1 MHIQNR
7 SSRHSAITWTP
18 LSSLYLCSLL
28 AIAPATVMAG
38 TGPSRAVETVSVKVS
53 LAGLDL
59 ATTAGSSRAQERVA
73 AAALRACERLSDSR
87 KVDDRETFKLCY
99 QTTIANAMQHLSAL
113 LVATGANRSEV
124 ARNIP

>member
-7 SSRHSAITWTP
+7 SGRRSTSVWAP

-28 AIAPATVMAG
+28 AIAPATVIAG
-38 TGPSRAVETVSVKVS
+38 TGPSKAAETVSVKIS

-59 ATTAGSSRAQERVA
+59 ATTAGSSRAEQRVA
-73 AAALRACERLSDSR
+73 AAALQVCERFSDSR
-87 KVDDRETFKLCY
+87 KIDDRETLKLCY
-99 QTTIANAMQHLSAL
+99 ETTFANAMQQLTAL
-113 LVATGANRSEV
+113 LVATRATRSEV